1 MMCPFLTRCRAK
13 VKAEHYFTF
22 CVNTLE
28 DKYKECPYYKKL
40 AEEMHTPSEWS
51 MLFLRRASGKQ

>member
-51 MLFLRRASGKQ
+51 LSLIHI